1 MQIFELFKEESDESN
16 DSIEKLQTILN
27 NHGANIE
34 VDGVMGPETLAATL
48 KYFPDLLPSEIR
60 IKAQAVSKR
69 TNNFTKPIAKTQNT
83 NSNLQSRNT
92 NSFRDQEFKDKLRS
106 VADDLGIKSS
116 DLAAIIYTESRGNPR
131 AKAFDVSVG
140 LIGFTANTAKRLGT
154 DKEKILSMSAV
165 EQLDLVKK
173 YYQIIGVRPGMDRGT
188 IYMLTF
194 LPAFARSPE
203 NTILGQKNGGML
215 ITPNG
220 KSTGL
225 SMHKIWLQNPLF
237 GRSKQKDEFTVR
249 DVKNHINN
257 TPAPIVD
264 EGINEADINPVD
276 TIELDVPLLLRMM
289 EYAREDAKTDMD
301 LHDVAEKMIGL
312 SKTGQGLSMKDYE
325 SIVGDEENLGEAGNA
340 NIPPMPDISGLQPGQ
355 AKDLGGGQRITLGAD
370 GKVYLQSSAGT
381 VTYNQQGQALD
392 YKTPTFGGHSQTQ
405 NLATGDT
412 TSSYNSGP
420 ISSSGTK
427 NAQGQTTG
435 FNATY
440 KMGDGSVNI
449 DQAYRDGQPTI
460 QTRTGTG
467 SLNRAW
473 VKNQAAY
480 NKALAQQPQQE
491 GVGGNS
497 SEDFLNSVEYKPQHP
512 AKPKRSLMGKPMREG
527 HGRYWCSTDKR
538 WKERQGPKQS
548 RG

>member
-1 MQIFELFKEESDESN
+1 MRVLDIFEDKSSD
-16 DSIEKLQTILN
+16 IRRLQTELN
-27 NHGANIE
+27 RRGSNIK
-34 VDGVMGPETLAATL
+34 VDGIIGPETLLALFKHVPEA
-48 KYFPDLLPSEIR
+48 LPPTVRSKIEQIANKIQVDEPQIGNR
-60 IKAQAVSKR
+60 RPRPTGGKVSS
-69 TNNFTKPIAKTQNT
+69 T
-83 NSNLQSRNT
+83 SG
-92 NSFRDQEFKDKLRS
+92 FKDPEFNKKLEA
-106 VADDLGIKSS
+106 VAKRLGIAPEV
-116 DLAAIIYTESRGNPR
+116 LRAVIYAESRGVPTAR
-131 AKAFDVSVG
+131 DKFDVSAG
-140 LIGFTANTAKRLGT
+140 LIGFTRKTARSLGT
-154 DKEKILSMSAV
+154 TREEILQMSAV
-165 EQLDLVKK
+165 DQLDYVYEYMRKMGVK
-173 YYQIIGVRPGMDRGT
+173 PGMSKGDV
-188 IYMLTF
+188 YMLTF
-194 LPAFARSPE
+194 LPAFADAPDD
-203 NTILGQKNGGML
+203 TMLGKEGGGEL
-215 ITPNG
+215 LTPSG

-225 SMHKIWLQNPLF
+225 SMHKVWYQNPVF
-237 GRSKQKDEFTVR
+237 GRTKGRSFFTKA
-249 DVKNHINN
+249 DVIKHINSL
-257 TPAPIVD
+257 PAPDID
-264 EGINEADINPVD
+264 ESINEADINPVD

-301 LHDVAEKMIGL
+301 LHDVAEKMISL

-340 NIPPMPDISGLQPGQ
+340 NIPPMPDITGLQPGQ
-355 AKDLGGGQRITLGAD
+355 TKDLGGGQRITLGAD
-370 GKVYLQSSAGT
+370 GKVYLQSGAGT

-412 TSSYNSGP
+412 TSSYNAGP
-420 ISSSGTK
+420 ISTSGTK

-480 NKALAQQPQQE
+480 NKATAQQPQE
-491 GVGGNS
+491 AMGGAS
-497 SEDFLNSVEYKPQHP
+497 AEEFIKSVEYKPHHP